1 MAKVK
6 QRRED
11 FVVRE
16 VTNLRLA
23 DGDFSVYRLE
33 KSGIGTSEAMQRIA
47 RAWDLSNSQLRFGGR
62 KDRHAITSQTVTIL
76 NGPAQDFEA
85 ENFSLRYLGSAAAAM
100 NAKAIVANDF
110 ELTIR
115 DLDALAAERVSQ
127 TLQNANFA
135 IPNYFDLQRFG
146 SVTSEGNFAAV
157 PWCLG
162 DYEKA
167 VYYALAEHTPQDSA
181 PEREQRAILRDH
193 WKDWPACKAR
203 LDRSNRRS
211 VVTYLVDHPEGFK
224 KAAGLI
230 QRDMRS
236 IYVSALQSRIW
247 NETVSRIIQES
258 LRVQSNDGVQSNSDV
273 QLQGDPIHAGGTL
286 RIQKS
291 PAGSLAYPA
300 SAEAVEGLGEMPQL
314 PTHLPLPSARPTKW
328 PEGIREKLNAV
339 CAEFGLTLH
348 KLRLSYPRDV
358 FFSRAAR
365 PTRLIPERVE
375 CEIEADE
382 LSDAEKSKAVL
393 RFRLQPGQ
401 YATTVIK
408 SLMLICNQQD
418 DDDAALA

>member
-11 FVVRE
+11 FVVHE

-33 KSGIGTSEAMQRIA
+33 KSGIGTSEAMQRVA
-47 RAWDLSNSQLRFGGR
+47 RAWDLSNMQVRFGGR

-76 NGPAQDFEA
+76 HGPAEDFEA
-85 ENFSLRYLGSAAAAM
+85 ETFSLRYLGSAGAAM

-115 DLDALAAERVSQ
+115 DLDENTANRVAKALESAD
-127 TLQNANFA
+127 FA
-135 IPNYFDLQRFG
+135 IPNYFDSQRFG
-146 SVTSEGNFAAV
+146 SVTAEGNFAAV

-167 VYYALAEHTPQDSA
+167 VYYALAEHTPQDAAS
-181 PEREQRAILRDH
+181 EHEQRAILREH

-203 LDRSNRRS
+203 LERSNRRS

-247 NETVSRIIQES
+247 NETVSRIIQTSVGALEGVPGGEES
-258 LRVQSNDGVQSNSDV
+258 SPLTIQQSE
-273 QLQGDPIHAGGTL
+273 
-286 RIQKS
+286 
-291 PAGSLAYPA
+291 AGSLAYPITA
-300 SAEAVEGLGEMPQL
+300 DAVNALSKLADL

-328 PEGIREKLNAV
+328 PPGIRAKLDEV
-339 CAEFGLTLH
+339 CGEFG
-348 KLRLSYPRDV
+348 
-358 FFSRAAR
+358 
-365 PTRLIPERVE
+365 
-375 CEIEADE
+375 
-382 LSDAEKSKAVL
+382 
-393 RFRLQPGQ
+393 
-401 YATTVIK
+401 
-408 SLMLICNQQD
+408 
-418 DDDAALA
+418 